1 MVVTAP
7 TVHPLDQEPRI
18 VGVDEVPPGLMAM
31 DVDFGIGT
39 SAESPPLRCRG
50 LVVADASKKV
60 VKVLEVRFGLSNT
73 HRFLLLAV
81 DPLPIPET

>member
-7 TVHPLDQEPRI
+7 TVHPLDQQPRI
-18 VGVDEVPPGLMAM
+18 VGINEVPPGLMAM

-60 VKVLEVRFGLSNT
+60 VKVLEVRFVFSFSHKIFNM
-73 HRFLLLAV
+73 
-81 DPLPIPET
+81 